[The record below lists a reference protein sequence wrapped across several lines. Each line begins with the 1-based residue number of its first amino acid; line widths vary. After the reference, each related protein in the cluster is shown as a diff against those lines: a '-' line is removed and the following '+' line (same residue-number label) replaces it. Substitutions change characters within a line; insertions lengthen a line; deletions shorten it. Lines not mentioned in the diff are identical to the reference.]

1 MSDTY
6 ARQNTVE
13 REHLER
19 LTSRLSDED
28 LKLALANGW
37 SVATKLAHL
46 AFWDEYVLALLKKWG
61 RDGFTSSLVDVDV
74 INEAVR
80 ALSKAIPPRAT
91 VELAQAAAE
100 AIDAHLKS
108 ITPELRAAIEASGRT
123 RLLNRSLH
131 RREHL
136 EQIEKALKRHDGA

>member
-6 ARQNTVE
+6 AEQNTVE

-19 LTSRLSDED
+19 VTSNLSEKDLTCPLP
-28 LKLALANGW
+28 NGW

-46 AFWDEYVLALLKKWG
+46 AFWDEYVLALLKKWA
-61 RDGFTSSLVDVDV
+61 RDGFTSISVDVDS

-80 ALSKAIPPRAT
+80 ALSKAIPPRTTA
-91 VELAQAAAE
+91 ELAQAAAE
-100 AIDAHLKS
+100 VVDAYLKS

-136 EQIEKALKRHDGA
+136 EQIEDALKLKR

>member
-6 ARQNTVE
+6 ASQNTSE

-19 LTSRLSDED
+19 LTSSLSEAD
-28 LKLALANGW
+28 LKLPLANGW

-46 AFWDEYVLALLKKWG
+46 AFWDEYVLALLKKWE
-61 RDGFTSSLVDVDV
+61 RDGFTSSSVEVDA

-91 VELAQAAAE
+91 VELARAAAE
-100 AIDAHLKS
+100 AIDAHLQK
-108 ITPELRAAIEASGRT
+108 ITPELRAAIEASRRT

-136 EQIEKALKRHDGA
+136 EQIEKALKRFDGA